1 MLCKL
6 PERALLEDFLRIPPY
21 TMRLG
26 IGEALVRQF
35 HAETSTFHLSYGK
48 YAILPLDSMA
58 ILGIRFGGYSILT
71 DDMSLEIVCK
81 LLGIPFP
88 LTEDIRAYFGPIAS
102 PQIRI
107 EWL

>member
-1 MLCKL
+1 M
-6 PERALLEDFLRIPPY
+6 RI
-21 TMRLG
+21 G
-26 IGEALVRQF
+26 IGEALVLQF
-35 HAETSTFHLSYGK
+35 HAKTNTFHLSNGK

-71 DDMSLEIVCK
+71 DYMSIEIACK

-88 LTEDIRAYFGPIAS
+88 LTEDIRADFGPTAS

-107 EWL
+107 EWLQGSIP